1 MKIDK
6 EWIPFLPHIKDR
18 LTAIEQHKA
27 WMKANPEDK
36 EGLKHRKKL
45 IAAEKEGIEM
55 GIFIRRL
62 NEAIDETNK
71 EWNEKYGN

>member
-1 MKIDK
+1 MRINE

-18 LTAIEQHKA
+18 LNAIEQHKS
-27 WMKANPEDK
+27 WIKDNPEDK
-36 EGLKHRKKL
+36 EGIKHRKKL

-55 GIFIRRL
+55 GIFMRKL
-62 NEAIDETNK
+62 NQAIDETNK